1 MILSISQLIG
11 QLHPAIV
18 HLPIGIL
25 LFALLMVYLSGREKY
40 RSLQPAIAVC
50 LLAGA
55 ITAFLAAITGYMLSE
70 SGVNYD
76 KILVTRHMWIGIAT
90 AGIAF
95 LLYAK
100 TVNPDFAFSRKLLAI
115 LLLILVI
122 AAGYS
127 GSLINPH
134 FK

>member
-1 MILSISQLIG
+1 MSQLIG

-25 LFALLMVYLSGREKY
+25 LFALLMMYLSRREKY
-40 RSLQPAIAVC
+40 RSLHPAIAVC
-50 LLAGA
+50 LFVGA
-55 ITAFLAAITGYMLSE
+55 ISAFLAAITGYILSE
-70 SGVNYD
+70 SGLNYD

-90 AGIAF
+90 ATVAF

-100 TVNPDFAFSRKLLAI
+100 TVNPQFAFSRKLLAI
-115 LLLILVI
+115 LLLILIIV
-122 AAGYS
+122 AGYS
-127 GSLINPH
+127 GSLIHPH